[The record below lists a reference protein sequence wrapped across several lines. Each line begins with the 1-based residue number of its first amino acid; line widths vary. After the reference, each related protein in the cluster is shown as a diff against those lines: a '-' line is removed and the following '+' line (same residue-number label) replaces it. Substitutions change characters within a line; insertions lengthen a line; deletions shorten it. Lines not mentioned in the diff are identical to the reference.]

1 MRLRSLKLN
10 QGDSIMELRII
21 EKLDNILK
29 LLKGEQLEDGFMDIN
44 GVVKWSSLSKSSIR
58 RACAEGRLKYVDS
71 QVEFTEF

>member
-44 GVVKWSSLSKSSIR
+44 GVVKWSSLSKSSISNPLLSLR
-58 RACAEGRLKYVDS
+58 QSKKVCTK
-71 QVEFTEF
+71 

>member
-29 LLKGEQLEDGFMDIN
+29 LLKGEQLEDVFMDIN
-44 GVVKWSSLSKSSIR
+44 
-58 RACAEGRLKYVDS
+58 
-71 QVEFTEF
+71 